1 MTPGWLLPSGE
12 GGKEDQDEGKAVAVH
27 IGTKTRD
34 QISDG
39 LPDASDGDRKCN
51 GEGIGKLA
59 DMVPKGE
66 KDDRDGNRNGTE

>member
-51 GEGIGKLA
+51 GEGI
-59 DMVPKGE
+59 
-66 KDDRDGNRNGTE
+66 